1 MIFIRKALEK
11 ITSHWV
17 ILLIEQIMIAVSLTT
32 VILFFN
38 ILTRQQSSQT
48 DLLVY
53 FIANLV
59 ISLFG
64 TWFFQTHAG
73 IIRYTEIND
82 ITTVLKYV
90 TFSFLAWTLV
100 SLGFGKFLFDFQLP
114 LFLLFAHAVFS
125 AFLLIVFRVLIRE
138 FYFRTIKSI
147 NAHKNVI
154 IYGAGDMGM
163 ATKRTFDLN
172 GSSKNKI
179 FCFIDDNSQ
188 KIGKT
193 LSGVNVE
200 SADLM
205 NISKLLT
212 DHEIKEIILATNSS
226 LSPQKKISIA
236 EICSN
241 HSVKLTQVPP
251 LNQWIDGVFKLEQLK
266 NVSIEMLLER
276 PVIKMF
282 NEKTAQEL
290 RDKVVLV
297 TGAAGSIGSEICRQ
311 LTNFPIQLLVAL
323 DQSETGLFDLENE
336 FRNSFPNTKL
346 NVALAS
352 VRDQERINSIM
363 QSYKPFVVFHAAA
376 YKHVPMLELFPAE
389 VVKTNVWG
397 TKIVVEAASAAGAQK
412 FVMVSTDKAV
422 NPTNLMGASK
432 RIAEMI
438 VQHAGSK
445 TNMHTITTRFGNVL
459 GSNGSVVPTFRKQI
473 ESGGPVTVTHPDITR
488 YFMTIP
494 EASALV
500 IEAGTMG
507 SSDEIFV
514 FDMGEPVKIIDLAHR
529 MIRLAGY
536 VPGEEIE
543 IKYSGLRPGEKLY
556 EELFSENEKLVGTHH
571 PKIMKAMKNEFEGD
585 FEELTGELISAS
597 SSGDN
602 CLIQNLIKVLVP
614 ELNSTNSENE
624 LLVGTSK

>member
-1 MIFIRKALEK
+1 
-11 ITSHWV
+11 
-17 ILLIEQIMIAVSLTT
+17 
-32 VILFFN
+32 
-38 ILTRQQSSQT
+38 
-48 DLLVY
+48 
-53 FIANLV
+53 
-59 ISLFG
+59 
-64 TWFFQTHAG
+64 
-73 IIRYTEIND
+73 
-82 ITTVLKYV
+82 
-90 TFSFLAWTLV
+90 
-100 SLGFGKFLFDFQLP
+100 
-114 LFLLFAHAVFS
+114 
-125 AFLLIVFRVLIRE
+125 
-138 FYFRTIKSI
+138 
-147 NAHKNVI
+147 
-154 IYGAGDMGM
+154 MGM
-163 ATKRTFDLN
+163 ATKKTFDLN
-172 GSSKNKI
+172 SNSTNKI
-179 FCFIDDNSQ
+179 FCFIDDNTQ

-193 LSGVNVE
+193 LSGIPVE
-200 SADLM
+200 SADLI

-212 DHEIKEIILATNSS
+212 DHEIKEIILATSN
-226 LSPQKKISIA
+226 LLAPQKKIALA
-236 EICSN
+236 EICGN
-241 HSVKLTQVPP
+241 HSVRLTQVPP

-282 NEKTAQEL
+282 NEKTALEL
-290 RDKVVLV
+290 KDKVVLV

-336 FRNSFPNTKL
+336 FRNNFPNTKL
-346 NVALAS
+346 KVALAS

-363 QSYKPFVVFHAAA
+363 QSFKPFVVFHAAA
-376 YKHVPMLELFPAE
+376 YKHVPMLELFPTE

-438 VQHAGSK
+438 VQHAGNK
-445 TNMHTITTRFGNVL
+445 TKMHTITTRFGNVL

-514 FDMGEPVKIIDLAHR
+514 FDMGEPVKIVDLANR

-536 VPGEEIE
+536 VPGEKIE
-543 IKYSGLRPGEKLY
+543 IKYSGLRAGEKLY
-556 EELFSENEKLVGTHH
+556 EELFSENEKLVSTHH
-571 PKIMKAMKNEFEGD
+571 PKIMKSIKNEFEGD
-585 FEELTGELISAS
+585 FEELTKELISAS
-597 SSGDN
+597 ADGDN
-602 CLIQNLIKVLVP
+602 CLIKNLIKLLVP
-614 ELNSTNSENE
+614 ELNESVSMNKINTMS
-624 LLVGTSK
+624 V

>member
-1 MIFIRKALEK
+1 MTYIRKSLEK

-32 VILFFN
+32 VILFYN

-48 DLLVY
+48 DLLLY
-53 FIANLV
+53 FTANLV

-90 TFSFLAWTLV
+90 TFSFVAWSLLA
-100 SLGFGKFLFDFQLP
+100 LGFGKFLFDFQLP

-125 AFLLIVFRVLIRE
+125 AFLLIVFRVMIRE

-147 NAHKNVI
+147 NSTKNVI

-163 ATKRTFDLN
+163 ATKKTFDLN
-172 GSSKNKI
+172 SNSTNKI
-179 FCFIDDNSQ
+179 FCFIDDNTQ

-193 LSGVNVE
+193 LSGIPVE
-200 SADLM
+200 SADLI

-212 DHEIKEIILATNSS
+212 DHEIKEIILATSN
-226 LSPQKKISIA
+226 LLAPQKKIALA
-236 EICSN
+236 EICGN
-241 HSVKLTQVPP
+241 HSVKLTQIPP
-251 LNQWIDGVFKLEQLK
+251 LHQWIDGVFKLEQLK

-282 NEKTAQEL
+282 NEKTAEEL

-311 LTNFPIQLLVAL
+311 LSNYPVKEIIAL
-323 DQSETGLFDLENE
+323 DQSETGLFDLDNE
-336 FRNSFPNTKL
+336 FKNHFKPVKL
-346 NVALAS
+346 SVVLAS
-352 VRDQERINSIM
+352 VRDKKTIEQVM
-363 QSYKPFVVFHAAA
+363 QTRQPFAVFHAAA
-376 YKHVPMLELFPAE
+376 YKHVPLLEEFPAE
-389 VVKTNVWG
+389 VVKTNIFG
-397 TKIVVEAASAAGAQK
+397 TKNVVEAAAANGVKK

-438 VQHAGSK
+438 VQNAGLHTS
-445 TNMHTITTRFGNVL
+445 MHTITTRFGNVL

-473 ESGGPVTVTHPDITR
+473 EEGGPVTVTHADITR

-507 SSDEIFV
+507 QRNEIFV
-514 FDMGEPVKIIDLAHR
+514 FDMGEPVKIIDLAKR

-536 VPGEEIE
+536 IPGESMDIN
-543 IKYSGLRPGEKLY
+543 ITGLRPGEKLY
-556 EELFSENEKLVGTHH
+556 EELFSESEKLVGTHH
-571 PKIMKAMKNEFEGD
+571 PKIMKAMNLNIREDLSEKLEEMNELLEKNKQ
-585 FEELTGELISAS
+585 S
-597 SSGDN
+597 STSD
-602 CLIQNLIKVLVP
+602 LIQELVP
-614 ELNSTNSENE
+614 ELSRKKDAIIRSI
-624 LLVGTSK
+624 SA

>member
-1 MIFIRKALEK
+1 MAFIRKTLER

-17 ILLIEQIMIAVSLTT
+17 ILLLEQGMIASSLLA
-32 VILFFN
+32 VILLFN
-38 ILTRQQSSQT
+38 ILTRQQISQS

-53 FIANLV
+53 FVANAV

-64 TWFFQTHAG
+64 TWYFQTHAG
-73 IIRYTEIND
+73 IIRYSEISD

-90 TFSFLAWTLV
+90 AFSFSAWVMLTF
-100 SLGFGKFLFDFQLP
+100 FGGDYFFDRALP
-114 LFLLFAHAVFS
+114 YGMLFAHGVLS
-125 AFLLIVFRVLIRE
+125 AFLLISFRVLIRE
-138 FYFRTIKSI
+138 FYFRSIKSV
-147 NAHKNVI
+147 NNKKNII
-154 IYGAGDMGM
+154 IYGAGDIGM
-163 ATKRTFDLN
+163 ATKKTFELN
-172 GSSKNKI
+172 GQSTNKI
-179 FCFIDDNSQ
+179 HCFVDDNPQ
-188 KIGKT
+188 KINKT
-193 LSGVNVE
+193 LYGVPVE
-200 SADLM
+200 SADLI
-205 NISKLLT
+205 NLSNLLN
-212 DHEIKEIILATNSS
+212 DHNIKEIILATNN
-226 LSPQKKISIA
+226 LISPSKKLAVS
-236 EICSN
+236 ELCSN
-241 HSVKLTQVPP
+241 HGVKLTQIPP
-251 LNQWIDGVFKLEQLK
+251 LHQWMDGVFKLDQLRK
-266 NVSIEMLLER
+266 VSIEMLLER

-282 NEKTAQEL
+282 NQKTIEEL
-290 RDKVVLV
+290 KDKVVLV

-336 FRNSFPNTKL
+336 FKNDFPNTKI

-352 VRDQERINSIM
+352 VRDQERINSVM
-363 QSYKPFVVFHAAA
+363 QQYKPYVVFHAAA

-389 VVKTNVWG
+389 VVKTNVMG
-397 TKIVVEAASAAGAQK
+397 TKIVVEAASAVGAHK

-438 VQHAGSK
+438 VQYAGSM

-473 ESGGPVTVTHPDITR
+473 ENGGPVTITHPDITR

-507 SSDEIFV
+507 SSNEIFV

-536 VPGEEIE
+536 VPNEEIE
-543 IKYSGLRPGEKLY
+543 IKFSGLRPGEKLY
-556 EELFSENEKLVGTHH
+556 EELFSESEQLVSTHH
-571 PKIMKAMKNEFEGD
+571 PKIMKAIKNEFEGD
-585 FEELTGELISAS
+585 FEELTQELLSAA
-597 SSGDN
+597 GDGDYN
-602 CLIQNLIKVLVP
+602 IIENIIQVLVP
-614 ELNSTNSENE
+614 ELNGRDSEN
-624 LLVGTSK
+624 SISISR

>member
-1 MIFIRKALEK
+1 MGIIRKYLEK

-17 ILLIEQIMIAVSLTT
+17 ILLLEQFMIALSLTA
-32 VILFFN
+32 VIFVYSVLS
-38 ILTRQQSSQT
+38 RQNLPQS
-48 DLLVY
+48 DLLIY
-53 FIANLV
+53 FIANFT

-64 TWFFQTHAG
+64 TWYFKTHAG
-73 IIRYTEIND
+73 IIRYSEISD
-82 ITTVLKYV
+82 ISTVLKYV
-90 TFSFLAWTLV
+90 AFSFACWVGLHFIGQYNL
-100 SLGFGKFLFDFQLP
+100 LNRPLP
-114 LFLLFAHAVFS
+114 YSMIAAHAVLS
-125 AFLLIVFRVLIRE
+125 AFFLISFRVLIRE
-138 FYFRTIKSI
+138 FYFRTVKS
-147 NAHKNVI
+147 VDSQRTVV
-154 IYGAGDMGM
+154 IYGAGDIGM
-163 ATKRTFDLN
+163 ATKRAFDLDASN
-172 GSSKNKI
+172 KNKV
-179 FCFIDDNSQ
+179 FCFVDDNNQ

-193 LSGVNVE
+193 LSGLQVE

-205 NISKLLT
+205 NISKLFSENKITEL
-212 DHEIKEIILATNSS
+212 ILATNN
-226 LSPQKKISIA
+226 LIDPTKKIAVS

-241 HSVKLTQVPP
+241 HKIKLTQIPP
-251 LNQWIDGVFKLEQLK
+251 LNQWIDGVFKLDQLK

-282 NEKTAQEL
+282 NEKTIEEL
-290 RDKVVLV
+290 RNKVVLV

-311 LTNFPIQLLVAL
+311 LTNFPIKLLVAL

-336 FRNSFPNTKL
+336 FKNDFPNTKI

-363 QSYKPFVVFHAAA
+363 QHYKPYMVFHAAA

-389 VVKTNVWG
+389 VVKTNVLG
-397 TKIVVEAASAAGAQK
+397 TKIVVEAASAVGTHK

-445 TNMHTITTRFGNVL
+445 GNMHTITTRFGNVL

-473 ESGGPVTVTHPDITR
+473 ENGGPVTVTHPDITR

-507 SSDEIFV
+507 SCNEIFV

-529 MIRLAGY
+529 MIRMAGY
-536 VPGEEIE
+536 VPNEEIE
-543 IKYSGLRPGEKLY
+543 IKFSGLRPGEKLY
-556 EELFSENEKLVGTHH
+556 EELFSEAEKLVSTHH

-585 FEELTGELISAS
+585 FEELTGELINSTRE
-597 SSGDN
+597 GDSD
-602 CLIQNLIKVLVP
+602 LIQNLIKVLVP
-614 ELNSTNSENE
+614 ELTIRENDRM
-624 LLVGTSK
+624 LS